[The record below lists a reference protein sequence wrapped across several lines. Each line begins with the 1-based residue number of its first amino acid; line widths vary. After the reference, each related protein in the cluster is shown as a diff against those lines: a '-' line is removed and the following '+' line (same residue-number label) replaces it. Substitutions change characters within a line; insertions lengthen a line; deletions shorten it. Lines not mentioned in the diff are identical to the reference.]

1 MAAEWREIQGRTW
14 NSDRTLIFAWVV
26 LTKTLGVR
34 RAREIRAMITR
45 QMDLWERGLHAGLV
59 GDAEVEGAAREGR
72 ATSGG
77 EEEDE
82 AVARSYDYTVLNG
95 KLMQAVRWETDR
107 EGGVCLLPDDQCTK
121 TGRPVAEVLWEKHP
135 YMRVPPRGKLHVH
148 SLRGVQGGA
157 GNGTP
162 QLNRG

>member
-1 MAAEWREIQGRTW
+1 
-14 NSDRTLIFAWVV
+14 
-26 LTKTLGVR
+26 
-34 RAREIRAMITR
+34 MITR

-135 YMRVPPRGKLHVH
+135 YMRVPPVENSMCTAFAEYKEVLETVPLNLTEDDVMWVASKL
-148 SLRGVQGGA
+148 SGA
-157 GNGTP
+157 AGALGAEAIDL
-162 QLNRG
+162 QS